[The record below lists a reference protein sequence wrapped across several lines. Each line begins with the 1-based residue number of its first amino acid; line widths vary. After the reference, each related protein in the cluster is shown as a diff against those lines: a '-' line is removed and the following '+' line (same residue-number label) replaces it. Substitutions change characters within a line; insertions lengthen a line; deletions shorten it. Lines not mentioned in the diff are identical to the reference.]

1 MPRGCFLGGQ
11 EEESEQNSDLKSAV
25 VPNLKADRVRKMFVD
40 DFLELELHSSREM
53 ATQVEAVS
61 LVAVSK
67 GDGFECPSERETY
80 TSSALQTGARVLDI
94 S

>member
-1 MPRGCFLGGQ
+1 MAKR
-11 EEESEQNSDLKSAV
+11 KSV
-25 VPNLKADRVRKMFVD
+25 NRTLTLRMQSFPTYRQIMFEKCVIVD
-40 DFLELELHSSREM
+40 DFLELELHFSREM

-61 LVAVSK
+61 LVAVNK
-67 GDGFECPSERETY
+67 GGGLECPSEREAY